1 MEIVK
6 KENLH
11 LEDNAVLLAKLA
23 KDIMHRTRNCRF
35 NSFLTDVK
43 EKNGREETEV
53 ILDSFASKIKL
64 FQSSNPDL

>member
-35 NSFLTDVK
+35 NNFFDRRH
-43 EKNGREETEV
+43 GREETEV

>member
-35 NSFLTDVK
+35 NNFLTDVK

>member
-1 MEIVK
+1 
-6 KENLH
+6 
-11 LEDNAVLLAKLA
+11 
-23 KDIMHRTRNCRF
+23 MHRTRNCRF
-35 NSFLTDVK
+35 NNFLTYVK